1 MISLKRL
8 LQEQVDD
15 TEYEISA
22 ELEEELKQAINQE
35 EDPIALFIAGQYWNA
50 FMASSESKWTAATI
64 GLIALGV
71 FRKPASWLLN
81 KLVKAGAVP
90 IKMVGKQLAI
100 NAPWKSFLRLNSE
113 GAAKWTRDAILK
125 PLQTIKKT
133 NQRESKL
140 YQEADRLEGLIKT
153 RTNTAAFLELAKS
166 TRKMFAS
173 ETYNAL
179 RKLRDSEGRAYID
192 DKLQAQFE
200 KLFGELLE
208 INPDIFNERYI
219 RTTLESLDISQ
230 IQQENMLSKILPKY
244 RSKPQKQGLNKIDLT
259 TTQASSKTASGAGK
273 PKLTFAQNSYMTSLP
288 GSDRPIF
295 LKIVD
300 NLSTEIENRAN
311 YIDDLMQFDKFPE
324 MQTWEKLNIPGID
337 NWGVADK
344 TFNYNQDKLFYHANK
359 LSGPTIK

>member
-1 MISLKRL
+1 MISLKQI
-8 LQEQVDD
+8 LQEQADK
-15 TEYEISA
+15 TYEMSP
-22 ELEEELKQAINQE
+22 ELETALLDAINQE
-35 EDPIALFIAGQYWNA
+35 EDPIALFLAGEYWNA
-50 FMASSESKWTAATI
+50 FMATSAAKWTAATF
-64 GLIALGV
+64 GLIVLGV
-71 FRKPASWLLN
+71 FRKPVGWLVK

-113 GAAKWTRDAILK
+113 GSEIWTRNAILK
-125 PLQTIKKT
+125 PLQTIKK
-133 NQRESKL
+133 NQPGTKL
-140 YQEADRLEGLIKT
+140 YQEADRLEGLIKN
-153 RTNTAAFLELAKS
+153 NTKPSHFLELAKS

-179 RKLRDSEGRAYID
+179 RKLRDSEGRTYISER
-192 DKLQAQFE
+192 LQPQFE
-200 KLFGELLE
+200 KLFAELYQ
-208 INPDIFNERYI
+208 INKDLFNENYI
-219 RTTLESLDISQ
+219 RTTLTSLQ
-230 IQQENMLSKILPKY
+230 IPLSQQENMLSKILPKY

-300 NLSTEIENRAN
+300 NLSTEIEKRAN